1 MRTQQEAER
10 AEQQRIKN
18 LVLNYDLRD
27 ENESDGDND
36 PPLTPNLNK
45 QQQIS
50 TQQQRGGCQRN
61 HRSQNGTTSLAPS
74 RPNNTGSSSVQQNNK
89 NGNVNVYDNTAGGLE
104 KQHNPYNVP
113 RIDKASNNRSTQ
125 RARKLQLSDVD
136 WYENTKSQQ
145 RNDAAASQTSS
156 KNRGIRKNGQPRKT
170 RG

>member
-27 ENESDGDND
+27 ENESDGEYANS
-36 PPLTPNLNK
+36 LTPNLNK
-45 QQQIS
+45 HQH
-50 TQQQRGGCQRN
+50 TRQQRGQRN
-61 HRSQNGTTSLAPS
+61 
-74 RPNNTGSSSVQQNNK
+74 
-89 NGNVNVYDNTAGGLE
+89 NGNPQASNNFTSPINTNNFHPQQKMNDSAKTLFDDQGGLE

-136 WYENTKSQQ
+136 WYDNTNS
-145 RNDAAASQTSS
+145 NPSNASTKQSS
-156 KNRGIRKNGQPRKT
+156 PLPKGGFRKNGQPRKT
-170 RG
+170 RGDRQG

>member
-45 QQQIS
+45 QQRIS

-61 HRSQNGTTSLAPS
+61 KSQNGSTSPAPP
-74 RPNNTGSSSVQQNNK
+74 RPNNTGSSNVQQNNK
-89 NGNVNVYDNTAGGLE
+89 NGNVNFYDNTAGGLE

-136 WYENTKSQQ
+136 WYENTNSQQ
-145 RNDAAASQTSS
+145 YKDAAANQTSS
-156 KNRGIRKNGQPRKT
+156 KSRGIRKNGQPRKT